1 MKIVKTTKTTE
12 NTTLASVMKLV
23 SKLNIENG
31 AIVKLYRN
39 NNNVQTA
46 RVITTKYTLIINV
59 YCDTK
64 SHNYNVVT
72 NYIERTNTNCA
83 YCTNFSTITPT
94 YEYSYE
100 RVSDTT
106 VYLSGITEIANYIND
121 NLQYLQ
127 NENEW

>member
-1 MKIVKTTKTTE
+1 MKKTKIIKTNE
-12 NTTLASVMKLV
+12 QLASVIKLA
-23 SKLNIENG
+23 SKLNIECG

-46 RVITTKYTLIINV
+46 RIITSQYTLIINV
-59 YCDTK
+59 YCNTQLH
-64 SHNYNVVT
+64 SYNVVC

-83 YCTNFSTITPT
+83 YCTNFSTLTPT

-106 VYLSGITEIANYIND
+106 VYLSGITEIANYISD
-121 NLQYLQ
+121 DLQYMK